1 MAVGGSAD
9 GLPEAEGVRRRQ
21 ARQKRQK
28 RTETGKCGFANVRV
42 YIVEV

>member
-1 MAVGGSAD
+1 MAVGGGTD
-9 GLPEAEGVRRRQ
+9 GLREAEGVRRRQ

-28 RTETGKCGFANVRV
+28 RTETGKCGLASGRV